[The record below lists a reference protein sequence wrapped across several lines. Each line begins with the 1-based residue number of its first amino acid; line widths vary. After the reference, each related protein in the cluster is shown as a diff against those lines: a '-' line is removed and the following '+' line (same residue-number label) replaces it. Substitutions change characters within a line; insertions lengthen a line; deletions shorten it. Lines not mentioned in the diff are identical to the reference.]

1 MCLPLLSAGVSVG
14 VFMEQKYDLII
25 IGAGPGGYVAALRGS
40 QSGLK
45 TLLIEKD
52 NVGGM
57 CLNWGCIPSKSL
69 LSSAALF
76 DKLQSA
82 EKFGIDGI
90 DLKAVKPNWN
100 VMNSRSKDIVK
111 KLTGGV
117 KTLLDKN
124 KVTTLTGEAIVIDS
138 KTVKVNETEYKT
150 DNLIIATGSYYE
162 LPEFAGNN
170 FYTPKTFYSMEK
182 LPESVTI
189 IGSGSVGI
197 ELALL
202 FSLLNVKTEIVE
214 KSEALMSYMDDDLIA
229 ELTKTLKKNKIK
241 LHLGYEAISYN
252 DGLLIKSSKNEKVIK
267 TETFIYT
274 PSRKPYLKGIEPLFK
289 AGLELTEKGFIKTDL
304 RCRTTL
310 PNVYAI
316 GDINGRFML
325 AHVASV
331 EGTCAVD
338 TILGQ
343 GKDLVYDMMPYNM
356 YAKPEFASV
365 GMTEKAAKEKGFLV
379 ETGKFPFAANGK
391 ALAEGNSDGFVK
403 VVYDKKY
410 GEILGVHIVA
420 ENATD
425 LIGESV
431 MAMQLETT
439 VYDVAVAVHPH
450 PTLVETFLEATF
462 KAMGKPLHTL

>member
-1 MCLPLLSAGVSVG
+1 
-14 VFMEQKYDLII
+14 MENKYDVII
-25 IGAGPGGYVAALRGS
+25 IGAGPGGYVAALRSS

-69 LSSAALF
+69 LASAALF
-76 DKLQSA
+76 DKISSA

-90 DLKAVKPNWN
+90 DLKSVKPNWAT
-100 VMNSRSKDIVK
+100 MNSRSKDIVK

-124 KVTTLTGEAIVIDS
+124 KVVTLTSEATVIDS
-138 KTVKVNETEYKT
+138 KTVKAGDVEYKT
-150 DNLIIATGSYYE
+150 DNLIIATGSYYD
-162 LPEFAGNN
+162 LPHYADSTR
-170 FYTPKTFYSMEK
+170 FYTPKTFYSMDK

-189 IGSGSVGI
+189 IGAGSVGI
-197 ELALL
+197 ELAML
-202 FSLLNVKTEIVE
+202 FSLLNVKVEIVE
-214 KSEALMSYMDDDLIA
+214 KSEALMTYMDDDLIA

-241 LHLGYEAISYN
+241 LNLGYEAISYN
-252 DGLLIKSSKNEKVIK
+252 DGLVIKSSKDEKVIK
-267 TETFIYT
+267 TEAFIYT
-274 PSRKPYLKGIEPLFK
+274 PSRKPYLKGIESLINS
-289 AGLELTEKGFIKTDL
+289 GLELTEKGFVKTDL
-304 RCRTTL
+304 RCRTTI
-310 PNVYAI
+310 PGVYAI

-331 EGTCAVD
+331 EGTCAVE

-365 GMTEKAAKEKGFLV
+365 GLTEKSAKEKGFLV

-431 MAMQLETT
+431 TAMQLETT
-439 VYDVAVAVHPH
+439 VYDVAVSVHPH